1 MFQLIISPKTVLSH
15 GFGTNVKVNKQAV
28 LVLVKRDLFF
38 GLRTRSVVLCKGA
51 LEREAEMV
59 LEREIVRFMEMSKRP
74 NEFPSRKELLDG
86 GRSDLVDAIV
96 KKGGWM
102 AFGWDG
108 FEDGNECDINEF
120 DDVKDVDT
128 RVDSSLSCC
137 SSSNQFASSS
147 GRSV

>member
-1 MFQLIISPKTVLSH
+1 MFQLILPPKTLLSH
-15 GFGTNVKVNKQAV
+15 GFVTNVKVNKQAV

-38 GLRTRSVVLCKGA
+38 GPRTRTVVLCKGA

-96 KKGGWM
+96 EKGGWM

-108 FEDGNECDINEF
+108 FEDGNECDRNEF
-120 DDVKDVDT
+120 DDVKDVVDT
-128 RVDSSLSCC
+128 RVDSS
-137 SSSNQFASSS
+137 SN
-147 GRSV
+147 

>member
-1 MFQLIISPKTVLSH
+1 M
-15 GFGTNVKVNKQAV
+15 
-28 LVLVKRDLFF
+28 
-38 GLRTRSVVLCKGA
+38 LCNAG

-86 GRSDLVDAIV
+86 GRTDLADAIV

-108 FEDGNECDINEF
+108 FEDGNMEVVN
-120 DDVKDVDT
+120 T
-128 RVDSSLSCC
+128 RGDGYLSCC
-137 SSSNQFASSS
+137 SSNQCASSS